1 MKQTAKE
8 IGIEGRILNLSSIAH
23 VYTYEEGIQFDN
35 INDEDG
41 YSDKKAY
48 GQSKLANI
56 LHTNDLSHR
65 LQRGNLAVARFINK
79 IREAQI
85 AKPCLRQPS
94 SSKPSNDFSSLSA
107 FDNVRVTTTTTLTSH
122 KSLSFLFVFIS
133 LFQETSSHSKIVVEF
148 LRMNPSFLFILAKI
162 KTVTTTW
169 LLVGGGWRI

>member
-65 LQRGNLAVARFINK
+65 LQRGNLAVARFIDK

-94 SSKPSNDFSSLSA
+94 SSKPSNDFLSLSA
-107 FDNVRVTTTTTLTSH
+107 FDNVRVTTTATLTSH
-122 KSLSFLFVFIS
+122 KSLDSGNSKETERYKKKRLEKKITGSLLKKFETLRKLSF
-133 LFQETSSHSKIVVEF
+133 
-148 LRMNPSFLFILAKI
+148 
-162 KTVTTTW
+162 
-169 LLVGGGWRI
+169 